1 MPPYKVC
8 GDINVAEGL
17 AINNPQFGAG
27 GCMQRFDPN
36 FDYNCANSFLKR
48 MEEQSIELTNTK
60 VSLEDYFN
68 MIYEI
73 T

>member
-1 MPPYKVC
+1 
-8 GDINVAEGL
+8 
-17 AINNPQFGAG
+17 
-27 GCMQRFDPN
+27 MQRFDPN